1 MKIVFLGTSD
11 FSETVFKK
19 LNSVYPLTAVVTGPD
34 KQSGRGY
41 ELKLGAL
48 KVAANEAGVKVLQ
61 YKSVSREGIDDL
73 KVLEPDLIVTA
84 AFGQILSDEFLSIP
98 KFGVINVHASL
109 LPRYRG
115 ASPIQAAVLNGDD
128 ATGITVMRTVKA
140 VDAGDILL
148 KKQIEISHTDTAGSL
163 FERLA
168 CLGGEMIVEAVK
180 LIESGKAVYTPQNDA
195 EASYCRMIKK
205 VDGLINFD
213 KTYKELDCFVR
224 AMTPWPCSFTH
235 IGEKTVKVFSVTPA
249 LGEPSATVG
258 QVLTANSNS
267 GLTVACKD
275 GAVRLATLQPE
286 NKSKMTDVA
295 FLNGNPVKVGT
306 VLK

>member
-19 LNSVYPLTAVVTGPD
+19 LNSVYPVAAVVTGLD
-34 KQSGRGY
+34 KPSGRGY
-41 ELKLGAL
+41 ELKPSAL
-48 KVAANEAGVKVLQ
+48 KVAATKAGVKVLQ
-61 YKSVSREGIDDL
+61 YKSVSKEGINDL
-73 KVLEPDLIVTA
+73 KMLEPDLIITA
-84 AFGQILSDEFLSIP
+84 AFGQILSDEFLSVP

-115 ASPIQAAVLNGDD
+115 ASPIQAAILNGDNI
-128 ATGITVMRTVKA
+128 TGITIMRTVKA

-148 KKQIEISHTDTAGSL
+148 KKQIEISHIDTAGSL

-168 CLGGEMIVEAVK
+168 SLGGEMIVEAVK
-180 LIESGKAVYTPQNDA
+180 LIESGKAVYTTQNND
-195 EASYCRMIKK
+195 EATYCRMIKK
-205 VDGLINFD
+205 TDGLIDFD

-224 AMTPWPCSFTH
+224 AMTPWPCAFTH
-235 IGEKTVKVFSVTPA
+235 IGEKTVKVYSVTPA
-249 LGEPSATVG
+249 LGEQSAVVG
-258 QVLTANSNS
+258 QVLTANSNR

-275 GAVRLATLQPE
+275 GAVRLTNLQPE

-295 FLNGNPVKVGT
+295 FLNGNPVMVGT
-306 VLK
+306 ILK